1 MPDKQSL
8 VKPGKRGQALVL
20 ACLSL
25 LLLAVMMLLSF
36 NLSYALRQKTQLQQH
51 SDALA
56 YSMAVL
62 EARSLNYFASSN
74 RAIAASYVTMNNVH
88 GYMAAAS
95 VTSAMMD
102 AAGDAFLQISG
113 VEGGLCGM
121 CNGMCDHCI
130 HALEAL
136 KIKKDFNDEAE
147 KYQNKIKQQ
156 DDDFNKAVKHLD
168 KMMDIIHSSQRGVFD
183 ETAKALGDG
192 SSLNLSKLRS
202 INAPKSSELNSGV
215 GSLNTAEY
223 NCAIDGKDCSI
234 SGKPAN
240 SSNKTRAVMMAQA
253 ANASRNEWA
262 AKRGGTPP
270 TYLNTEFLNRLMS
283 EIQGEGSTVIRSH
296 DGTAKTVK
304 NEGEL
309 DNDGSTGNDG
319 SKSAGHEHGSLF
331 SQWKHGVG
339 TSGYKVIVV
348 SDSDGGEHT
357 QEEAH
362 SESHNF
368 FEGTHKG
375 ELASCGSTGNCFMSF
390 RADPDPNRDFGQ
402 PHVYSYVTQ
411 RLRSE
416 SVTEA
421 PWQLNESA
429 SVRFKH
435 GDREGKV
442 TLAAD
447 EGAAMSKA
455 LVYYHRLGHWSEPPN
470 MFNPFWRAKL
480 HPFTPEEAANVLNEA
495 GNSDAA
501 EMASTPRMPL

>member
-8 VKPGKRGQALVL
+8 VKTGKRGQALVL

-25 LLLAVMMLLSF
+25 LLLALMMLLSF

-102 AAGDAFLQISG
+102 AAGENFLQISG
-113 VEGGLCGM
+113 IEGGLCAACKGM
-121 CNGMCDHCI
+121 CSHCI
-130 HALEAL
+130 HAIEAL
-136 KIKKDFNDEAE
+136 KVKKDFNDEAK
-147 KYQNKIKQQ
+147 KYRNKIKQQ
-156 DDDFNKAVKHLD
+156 ESKFNKAVSDLD
-168 KMMDIIHSSQRGVFD
+168 KMMDTIHSSQRSVFD

-192 SSLNLSKLRS
+192 SSLSLSKLRT
-202 INAPKSSELNSGV
+202 INAPKASELNSSV
-215 GSLNTAEY
+215 GSLNEAEY
-223 NCAIDGKDCSI
+223 NCAIDGKNCSG
-234 SGKPAN
+234 SGKPSN
-240 SSNKTRAVMMAQA
+240 SANKTRAVVMAQV

-262 AKRGGTPP
+262 AKRGGIPP
-270 TYLNTEFLNRLMS
+270 TYLNPTFLNRLQTQ
-283 EIQGEGSTVIRSH
+283 IQKDGSTAIKSH

-304 NEGEL
+304 NESEL
-309 DNDGSTGNDG
+309 DSDGSTGNDG

-339 TSGYKVIVV
+339 TSSYDVKVV
-348 SDSDGGEHT
+348 SDSSGGEHT
-357 QEEAH
+357 QNQAH
-362 SESHNF
+362 SGSHNF
-368 FEGTHKG
+368 EGTNAAD
-375 ELASCGSTGNCFMSF
+375 LASCGSNGNCFMAF
-390 RADPDPNRDFGQ
+390 RADQDPNHDFGQ

-411 RLRSE
+411 RLRAE
-416 SVTEA
+416 SVSEA
-421 PWQLNESA
+421 PWQLNDSA

-435 GDREGKV
+435 GDREGKM

-455 LVYYHRLGHWSEPPN
+455 LVYYHRLGHWREPPN

-480 HPFTPEEAANVLNEA
+480 HPFRPEEASKVLEQA
-495 GNSDAA
+495 GSPNA
-501 EMASTPRMPL
+501 ELASTPKMPL